1 LMSTATALNKYR
13 NFSEWFDKLL
23 LEARILDDRFPVK
36 GFSVYLENGAYIL
49 RRVREML
56 EKELRETGHKEM
68 IFPLVTTEELLGKEA
83 QHIKGFS
90 TEVFVIESAGGKPLD
105 VKLIVRP
112 TSETIMYPMF
122 KLWIRSHADLPL
134 LVHQSNMVYRHETKA
149 TRPLLRVREIPWNEA
164 HTVHATAAEAEQQ
177 VKKAVEIYRKVLDQ
191 LGLAY
196 LVLKRPDFDKF
207 PGARYSIAFDA
218 WNPDGR
224 VNQVATVHNLGKNF
238 SKVFEIE
245 FETRD
250 GKRENPHQLCYG
262 FGYSRVL
269 AALISQHGDDRGLV
283 LPPVVA
289 PLHVVIVPIVFKGQE
304 ESIKQFCYGVAE
316 RLQKFAVKVDDRED
330 VTPGEKFYHWEK
342 LGVPVRLEIGPREV
356 AENRA
361 TLFRRDTLEKQVVAV
376 EEIEKAVE
384 TVLTSIGQSLAERSW
399 RIMRQMVVE
408 VSSIDEVKKVIS
420 ERRIAKFD
428 WCGSVECAEQLKAA
442 AGGELRGSR
451 FDELEV
457 PSGPCI
463 VCGKNAAEVVY
474 FARAY

>member
-1 LMSTATALNKYR
+1 MSTVTAINKYR
-13 NFSEWFDKLL
+13 NFSEWFDSLL
-23 LEARILDDRFPVK
+23 LEAKIVDDRFPVK
-36 GFSVYLENGAYIL
+36 GFSVYLENGAYVL
-49 RRVREML
+49 RRIREML
-56 EKELRETGHKEM
+56 ERELNDSGHKELV
-68 IFPLVTTEELLGKEA
+68 FPLVTTEELFGREA
-83 QHIKGFS
+83 AHIKGFS

-134 LVHQSNMVYRHETKA
+134 MVHQSNMVYRHETKA

-177 VKKAVEIYRKVLDQ
+177 VKRAVDIYRKVLDR

-196 LVLKRPDFDKF
+196 LVLRRPDFDKF
-207 PGARYSIAFDA
+207 AGAKYSVAFDA

-250 GKRENPHQLCYG
+250 GKRENPYQLCYG

-283 LPPVVA
+283 LPSSVA
-289 PLHVVIVPIVFKGQE
+289 PIQVVVVPIVFKGQE
-304 ESIKQFCYGVAE
+304 ESIRNYCRQLTEK
-316 RLQKFAVKVDDRED
+316 LKKFTVKLDDRED
-330 VTPGEKFYHWEK
+330 VTPGEKFYYWEK
-342 LGVPVRLEIGPREV
+342 MGVPVRVEVGPREM
-356 AENRA
+356 AENKA
-361 TLFRRDTLEKQVVAV
+361 TVFRRDTLEKTLVNVD
-376 EEIEKAVE
+376 ELEKTITDLIEA
-384 TVLTSIGQSLAERSW
+384 IDRNLAEKSW
-399 RIMRQMVVE
+399 RIMRQMIVDASSVE
-408 VSSIDEVKKVIS
+408 DVKKAIS
-420 ERRIAKFD
+420 DRRIARIS
-428 WCGSVECAEQLKAA
+428 WCGSVECAGKLKEE

-451 FDELEV
+451 FDDVEI
-457 PSGPCI
+457 PSNRCI
-463 VCGKNAAEVVY
+463 VCNGNASEVVY

>member
-1 LMSTATALNKYR
+1 LFGR
-13 NFSEWFDKLL
+13 
-23 LEARILDDRFPVK
+23 EA
-36 GFSVYLENGAYIL
+36 A
-49 RRVREML
+49 
-56 EKELRETGHKEM
+56 
-68 IFPLVTTEELLGKEA
+68 
-83 QHIKGFS
+83 HIKGFS

-134 LVHQSNMVYRHETKA
+134 LVHQSNMVYRYETKA

-177 VKKAVEIYRKVLDQ
+177 VHKAVEIYRKVLDK

-196 LVLKRPDFDKF
+196 LVLRRPDFDKF
-207 PGARYSIAFDA
+207 AGAKYSVAFDA

-250 GKRENPHQLCYG
+250 GKRENPYQLCYG

-283 LPPVVA
+283 LPPSIA
-289 PLHVVIVPIVFKGQE
+289 PTHVVVVPIVFKGQE
-304 ESIKQFCYGVAE
+304 ESILNYCRRITGLISRFV
-316 RLQKFAVKVDDRED
+316 VKLDDRED
-330 VTPGEKFYHWEK
+330 VTPGEKFYYWEK
-342 LGVPVRLEIGPREV
+342 MGVPVRVEVGPREV
-356 AENRA
+356 AENKA
-361 TLFRRDTLEKQVVAV
+361 TVFRRDTLEKTLVDA
-376 EEIEKAVE
+376 EELEKKILELLEAIERN
-384 TVLTSIGQSLAERSW
+384 LSERSW

-408 VSSIDEVKKVIS
+408 ATSVDEVKKAIS
-420 ERRIAKFD
+420 DRRIARIC
-428 WCGSVECAEQLKAA
+428 WCGSVECATKLKEE
-442 AGGELRGSR
+442 AGGELRGSK
-451 FDELEV
+451 FDDVEI
-457 PSGPCI
+457 PSNPCV